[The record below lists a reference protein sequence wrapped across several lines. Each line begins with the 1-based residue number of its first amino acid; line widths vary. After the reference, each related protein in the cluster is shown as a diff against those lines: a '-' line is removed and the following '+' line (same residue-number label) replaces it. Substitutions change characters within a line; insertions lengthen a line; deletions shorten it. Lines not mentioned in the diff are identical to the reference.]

1 MCKSYIQC
9 HVEIIDGALLESSEL
24 VSRGDLKVKEH
35 TFASK

>member
-24 VSRGDLKVKEH
+24 VSAGDSKVKEH